1 MTGVQTCALPI
12 SNELHNNRPAVGEK
26 IVAGGIFIVGAVAV
40 LTAFLFSYSVI
51 HVESIGTISGVQGRY
66 FMPFFIFLPIILQ
79 SKIIRIEGREIT
91 LLKCMSVMNAVCM
104 WCNFAR
110 LIR

>member
-1 MTGVQTCALPI
+1 MA
-12 SNELHNNRPAVGEK
+12 NELHNNRPAVGER

-91 LLKCMSVMNAVCM
+91 LLKCMAVMNAVCM